1 VFERPGYATVDL
13 SRSAFSRVEPC
24 GPASVSVSSLRRARA
39 EVGDQMKTYIALFR
53 GLNVGGHNILPMN
66 ELVSVLEKI
75 GARSVKTYIQSG
87 NAVFQS
93 EETDASLLSIKIGA
107 AIKKSHGFE
116 PRVLLLE
123 LEEMEKAIESN
134 PFPEAESEPKALH
147 LYFLDAIPENP
158 DFDTLASIK
167 SYRERFALKDG
178 VFYLHAP
185 EGIGRSKLAANA
197 EKLLGVSATARN
209 WRTVSKIMAMA
220 TLSN

>member
-1 VFERPGYATVDL
+1 
-13 SRSAFSRVEPC
+13 
-24 GPASVSVSSLRRARA
+24 VSVISVRGARA

-53 GLNVGGHNILPMN
+53 GLNVGGNNILPMN
-66 ELVSVLEKI
+66 ELVSVLEKT

-87 NAVFQS
+87 NAVFQV
-93 EETDASLLSIKIGA
+93 EETDASLLSIKIAA

-116 PRVLLLE
+116 PRVLLLG
-123 LEEMEKAIESN
+123 LEEMEKAVESN

-167 SYRERFALKDG
+167 SKRERFALKDG

-209 WRTVSKIMAMA
+209 WRTVCKIMAMA
-220 TLSN
+220 KLSD